1 MAAYDSPDDTA
12 DEVLE
17 PVNPMLLRVTPLPLP
32 LGTLLSCSAGDCEPS
47 GDGRGPCAN
56 VLPRVELA
64 PSLRWGS
71 HIGHEGEGIINH
83 GMHQVHMIDPDHKRT
98 DEMAER

>member
-1 MAAYDSPDDTA
+1 MAAYDNPDDTA

-17 PVNPMLLRVTPLPLP
+17 AVNPMLLRVTPLPLP

-64 PSLRWGS
+64 PSLSELKPAAADGVATSGTKARVS
-71 HIGHEGEGIINH
+71 SITACTKSI
-83 GMHQVHMIDPDHKRT
+83 
-98 DEMAER
+98 